1 MSVCVCACVVDCDEE
16 DPSGMCSTPIQR
28 RSTSL
33 GSPQACPSS
42 NVKVAALRCCRLED
56 ADHQEGSAG
65 SQGEGANGSGL
76 LSCKARQQQSYTIVF
91 VMLTTLLLL
100 PAWQATCFQKHQRIQ
115 GKHLLDV
122 PYPALSRVALRQHM
136 INLHMLSISLLFLAV
151 RQPRRR
157 QERKPPGIPGEI

>member
-1 MSVCVCACVVDCDEE
+1 MSVCVCVCVRACVVDYDEE
-16 DPSGMCSTPIQR
+16 DPPGMCSTPIQR

-56 ADHQEGSAG
+56 ADHQESSAG

-76 LSCKARQQQSYTIVF
+76 LSCKARQQKSYT
-91 VMLTTLLLL
+91 LLL
-100 PAWQATCFQKHQRIQ
+100 PAWQATCLQKHQRIQ

-136 INLHMLSISLLFLAV
+136 INLHMLSISLLLLAV
-151 RQPRRR
+151 TEPRRR
-157 QERKPPGIPGEI
+157 QERQPRER